1 MSLKSRSLRSSPLLR
16 TLASSAG
23 ARLVV
28 LPISTVL
35 GIVVT
40 RLIIDNY
47 GQAAYGQYMLLAG
60 IAALIPFADLGITAS
75 IMNAVAGAKDPRN
88 DDHLRATLITSL
100 RILAGST
107 CTVIMVAIIL
117 TVSGAWTQILGEA
130 VGHGA
135 GSLAAG
141 LCLGIIGITL
151 TVSFGQRILIGL
163 GLNHVMI
170 LVGGLQTPLVL
181 ITVLL
186 VVRLDL
192 PWGSFMAV
200 ISYAAAFLLASVQLI
215 LANRRIRPTLR
226 EALRGAVRLRT
237 VRGARVWDTAWPLL
251 VQMVTLPL
259 AMQSGR
265 VVLSH
270 LGTLDD
276 LTEYS
281 LAWQMFNPIWAV
293 AVAAGMSL
301 WPIFARSRSLG
312 QGAPSPFTLAVG
324 FGAVAAVGCIAIWAA
339 SDFLSELASGGVI
352 QLSTPMLLCFSLLMI
367 VQAAKNPLGMY
378 LTDSPGLRF
387 QAYMSVGVL
396 LVTITI
402 SVMIT
407 LRVGA
412 IGPVIGSLAG
422 VMIFQLG
429 ANWAFVRRRLRT
441 TPQPSP

>member
-1 MSLKSRSLRSSPLLR
+1 MSSVAGARRGSPVLR

-23 ARLVV
+23 ARMVV
-28 LPISTVL
+28 LPISTLL

-40 RLIIDNY
+40 RLIIDTY

-75 IMNAVAGAKDPRN
+75 IMNAVAGAKDPR
-88 DDHLRATLITSL
+88 DDVHLRRTLITSL

-107 CTVIMVAIIL
+107 CTVILVAIVL
-117 TVSGAWTQILGEA
+117 TAAGAWPMILGDA
-130 VGHGA
+130 VAEGA
-135 GSLAAG
+135 GSAAAG
-141 LCLGIIGITL
+141 LCLLVIGLTL

-163 GLNHVMI
+163 GLNHIMI
-170 LVGGLQTPLVL
+170 LIGGLQTPLVL
-181 ITVLL
+181 LALLL
-186 VVRLDL
+186 VIRLEL
-192 PWGSFMAV
+192 PVGDFLAV
-200 ISYAAAFLLASVQLI
+200 ISYTAAFLLAAVMLA
-215 LANRRIRPTLR
+215 LANRRIRPTLS
-226 EALRGAVRLRT
+226 EAVRGAVRVRS

-281 LAWQMFNPIWAV
+281 LAWQMFNPVWAV

-301 WPIFARSRSLG
+301 WPVFARSRSLG
-312 QGAPSPFTLAVG
+312 QSAPSPFTLALA
-324 FGAVAAVGCIAIWAA
+324 FGGVAVLGCVAIWLL
-339 SDFLSELASGGVI
+339 SGFLAELASGGVI
-352 QLSTPMLLCFSLLMI
+352 TLTTPMLFWFSLLMI
-367 VQAAKNPLGMY
+367 AQAAKNPLGMY
-378 LTDSPGLRF
+378 LTDPPGLRF

-396 LVTITI
+396 VASVTI
-402 SVMIT
+402 SVLIT

-412 IGPVIGSLAG
+412 IGPVVGSVVG
-422 VMIFQLG
+422 VTLFQVI
-429 ANWAFVRRRLRT
+429 ANWLYVRRRLV
-441 TPQPSP
+441 PEPAPPP